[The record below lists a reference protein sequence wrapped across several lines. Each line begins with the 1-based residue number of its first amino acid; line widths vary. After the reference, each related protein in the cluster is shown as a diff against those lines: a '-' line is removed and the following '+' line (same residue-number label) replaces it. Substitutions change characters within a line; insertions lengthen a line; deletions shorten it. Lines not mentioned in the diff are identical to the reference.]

1 MCETNTERF
10 PGVLGSD
17 RENAKTQ
24 NTKKSKHSTAET
36 VSGGDNQSDVTG
48 HYSLAHEPSGHLRV
62 VLQSQM
68 LELHPRPTGLK
79 SLRVGGIQPWALCKG
94 ASDYSYTQFW
104 GEMYYFQITGVIPWD
119 VKLWWGLWHQH
130 SLNEI
135 NYTTL
140 GKNRIE

>member
-1 MCETNTERF
+1 
-10 PGVLGSD
+10 
-17 RENAKTQ
+17 
-24 NTKKSKHSTAET
+24 
-36 VSGGDNQSDVTG
+36 
-48 HYSLAHEPSGHLRV
+48 
-62 VLQSQM
+62 M